1 MRKTIF
7 LLIMAVLAFGCGGG
21 EEAAEAP
28 PEDAV
33 AADATDE
40 MPDPFEAPMVLIPGG
55 EYTVGSDWRP
65 EKQQDKG
72 QWWEPPHTTTVEPF
86 MIDVY
91 EVTFEQFLRFDI
103 AADREYK
110 IEGDWRS
117 YYAPGKELKPVP
129 NVTFKDAKAFC
140 EWKGKRLP
148 TEIEWEVA
156 ARGKNPVRYP
166 WGDEWDATKTNTNER
181 GFSDTMEVGQNP
193 EDKSEF
199 GVYDMMGNVQEW
211 TDSRLKPYPDSP
223 ARTRG
228 DRAVYDQNL
237 RVVRGG
243 SYALKGS
250 QMGLFVRMGFL
261 EGMQSGTGIRCVQD
275 APEEGSEEDSE
286 SASN

>member
-7 LLIMAVLAFGCGGG
+7 LLMVAVLTFGCGGG

-28 PEDAV
+28 VTEDPV

-55 EYTVGSDWRP
+55 EYTVGSDWRGTRQKETP
-65 EKQQDKG
+65 
-72 QWWEPPHTTTVEPF
+72 QWYEPPHTVEVDPF

-91 EVTFEQFLRFDI
+91 EVTFEQFLRFDL
-103 AADREYK
+103 ADDKDYK

-129 NVTFKDAKAFC
+129 NVTYKDAKAFC

-148 TEIEWEVA
+148 SEIEWEVA
-156 ARGKNPVRYP
+156 ARGSNASRYP
-166 WGDEWDATKTNTNER
+166 WGDEWDSTKTNTNER

-199 GVYDMMGNVQEW
+199 GVYDLMGNVQEW
-211 TDSRLKPYPDSP
+211 TSSLLKPYRDSP
-223 ARTRG
+223 ARSRN
-228 DRAVYDQNL
+228 DRNVYSQNL
-237 RVVRGG
+237 QVVRGG

-250 QMGLFVRMGFL
+250 QIGLFTRIGFPG
-261 EGMQSGTGIRCVQD
+261 GMQSGVGIRCAQD
-275 APEEGSEEDSE
+275 APEEGSEEGQE
-286 SASN
+286 GSN